1 MSGERNKKWEKKC
14 VEKMREHLDFYVK
27 QSDPAHAY
35 FSDIPMILLLYKKE
49 YFNSNELDSCVL
61 SVCVLCYKNLKMI
74 SQWNSKWIFTYK
86 KNIIWDWPSTKFG
99 YSW

>member
-27 QSDPAHAY
+27 QSDPEHAY

-49 YFNSNELDSCVL
+49 YFNTNELDSCVL
-61 SVCVLCYKNLKMI
+61 SVCVLCYKNLKMY
-74 SQWNSKWIFTYK
+74 FTM
-86 KNIIWDWPSTKFG
+86 KFQMDFHL
-99 YSW
+99 